1 MKTVKTYL
9 VRKPIDLDEVLSL
22 TQKYGFEATEVK
34 VAETIKLDEKTYQ
47 SICNNPLSSICC

>member
-9 VRKPIDLDEVLSL
+9 VRKPSDLDEILSL

-34 VAETIKLDEKTYQ
+34 VAETINLDEKTYQ
-47 SICNNPLSSICC
+47 NIIVQIAVIF